1 MRRINGKYMKVGIVT
16 INGNENYGNVLQNY
30 AVQEVLKE
38 VGAEAETILN
48 RTQYGHCT
56 DSGEK

>member
-1 MRRINGKYMKVGIVT
+1 MKVGIVT

-56 DSGEK
+56 DSGEKITN